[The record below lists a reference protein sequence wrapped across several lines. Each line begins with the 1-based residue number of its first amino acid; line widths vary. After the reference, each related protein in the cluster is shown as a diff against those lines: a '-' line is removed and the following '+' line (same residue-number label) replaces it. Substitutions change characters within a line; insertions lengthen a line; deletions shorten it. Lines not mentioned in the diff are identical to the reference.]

1 MSDTTTT
8 TTNDLR
14 TIRILPQTVV
24 DRIAAGEVVQRPAA
38 AVKELCENAL
48 DAGAD
53 QIRVVVQAVDRFTVS
68 DNGHGM
74 APGDLALACT
84 RHATSK
90 LQNAKDL
97 QRITSFGFRGEALAS
112 LSMVSRVRL
121 VSRTAATAAG
131 YQMNYV
137 DGKPVEEAA
146 TPTARP
152 VGTTVTCTD
161 LFYNVPHRRKSM
173 RPAEEY
179 QQVLK
184 VVQLYALHC
193 AARGVALH
201 CQKQQQ
207 QSGGGGG
214 SNKTDLNTATAVGAL
229 QRYMVEC
236 SKRKTAAVGE
246 EEEAQKTKLKTM
258 QDTATQQVIVQ
269 VFGSELLPHL
279 LEHSSELY
287 SDDVDNNE
295 EEKKDDTTEAASS
308 QKLIYSC
315 KGFVTSPSYHQAA
328 STSKKKSAILKRTN
342 MVLFVNHRLVDGCA
356 AIKRAVED
364 VYVEYS
370 NKQKPPFMYLALQV
384 PPDTVDVNV
393 HPTKRE
399 VTLLHLERI
408 AQHLAETLKAS
419 LHSAGQS
426 FASYSVQVPP
436 PPTAAAAAAAAA
448 AAQAVKNPYGQNNK
462 RKSSELSSSTAQ
474 QSQKPTIVAKKK
486 QPKNMVRTSRLTQAG
501 SLEPYLVST
510 QLSQSNSSSNQPLS
524 MSQSAAETGAGST
537 TSILPNSNDSPP
549 PQQHA
554 TDCPL
559 STPSPPMDLDLTQP
573 GAFAAAAAQC
583 NCQPRSIPA
592 VAAEPAD
599 ALTIRLPR
607 QFVTTTTAAGR
618 GQKLRLH
625 KKVVPTACRYTSIQQ
640 LRQRVQKQRCPEMEK
655 KLRAACF
662 VGTVSHDRSLIQCGQ
677 ELVLIDHGTLAR
689 ELFRQLALFRF
700 GGGAGVAKLRLEA
713 TSAAATESEDGDEIT
728 TPTSNNDN
736 AGGIDIEVVV
746 GSFVQMEESLQNSR
760 CSSEQQMD
768 DDDDGLVLPL
778 TVSESNK
785 LLAEQVGACLLQQ
798 ADMLLDYFSI
808 GIEADDRGKAR
819 LTGLPVLLEG
829 YEPSPHGLA
838 LFLLR
843 LATEVNWAEEKP
855 CFHGVCRELGS
866 YYAQLPATASQEDH
880 AATVRHTIFP
890 AVSTLLVPT
899 KDMMAKAGSSSS
911 SYDDCFATMTS
922 LPQLYKVFERC

>member
-1 MSDTTTT
+1 
-8 TTNDLR
+8 
-14 TIRILPQTVV
+14 
-24 DRIAAGEVVQRPAA
+24 
-38 AVKELCENAL
+38 
-48 DAGAD
+48 
-53 QIRVVVQAVDRFTVS
+53 
-68 DNGHGM
+68 
-74 APGDLALACT
+74 
-84 RHATSK
+84 
-90 LQNAKDL
+90 
-97 QRITSFGFRGEALAS
+97 
-112 LSMVSRVRL
+112 
-121 VSRTAATAAG
+121 
-131 YQMNYV
+131 
-137 DGKPVEEAA
+137 
-146 TPTARP
+146 
-152 VGTTVTCTD
+152 
-161 LFYNVPHRRKSM
+161 M

-207 QSGGGGG
+207 QQSGGG

-236 SKRKTAAVGE
+236 RKRKTTAVE

-258 QDTATQQVIVQ
+258 QDTATKQVIVQ

-287 SDDVDNNE
+287 SDDVDNNK
-295 EEKKDDTTEAASS
+295 EEKKDDSTEAASS

-328 STSKKKSAILKRTN
+328 SSSSKKKSAILKRTN
-342 MVLFVNHRLVDGCA
+342 MVLFINHRLVDGCA

-408 AQHLAETLKAS
+408 AQHLAETIKAS

-426 FASYSVQVPP
+426 FASHSVQVP
-436 PPTAAAAAAAAA
+436 AAAAA
-448 AAQAVKNPYGQNNK
+448 AAQEVSNPYAKNNK
-462 RKSSELSSSTAQ
+462 RKSSELSSSTSQ
-474 QSQKPTIVAKKK
+474 QPTIVVKKK
-486 QPKNMVRTSRLTQAG
+486 QPKNMVRTSRSTQAG

-510 QLSQSNSSSNQPLS
+510 QLSQPLS
-524 MSQSAAETGAGST
+524 MSQSPAETGAGTTGTST
-537 TSILPNSNDSPP
+537 SVLPNSKDSPP
-549 PQQHA
+549 QQHHA

-559 STPSPPMDLDLTQP
+559 STTPPMGLDLTQP

-592 VAAEPAD
+592 ATAAEPAD

-607 QFVTTTTAAGR
+607 QFVSTTTAAGR

-625 KKVVPTACRYTSIQQ
+625 KKVVPTACRYISIRQ

-677 ELVLIDHGTLAR
+677 ELMLIDHGALAR

-700 GGGAGVAKLRLEA
+700 GGGAGVAQLRLEA
-713 TSAAATESEDGDEIT
+713 TTVEATESEDGDEIT
-728 TPTSNNDN
+728 NPASNNDN

-746 GSFVQMEESLQNSR
+746 GSFVQMEETLQNSR

-768 DDDDGLVLPL
+768 EDEDGLVLPL

-798 ADMLLDYFSI
+798 AGMLLEYFSI
-808 GIEADDRGKAR
+808 GIEADDQGKAR
-819 LTGLPVLLEG
+819 LTALPVLLEG

-866 YYAQLPATASQEDH
+866 YYAQLPSTASREDH

-899 KDMMAKAGSSSS
+899 KDMMAKAGSKSSHN
-911 SYDDCFATMTS
+911 DCFATLTS